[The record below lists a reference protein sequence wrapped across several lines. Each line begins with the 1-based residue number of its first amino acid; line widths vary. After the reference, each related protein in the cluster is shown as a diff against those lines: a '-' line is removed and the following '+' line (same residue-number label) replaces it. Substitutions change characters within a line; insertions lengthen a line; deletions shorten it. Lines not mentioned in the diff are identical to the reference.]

1 MKMLTYVNALIE
13 NYAHA
18 GHIPLT
24 RSALLG
30 AGSCNVVQHHYKCP
44 PELGGSVVAGVV
56 HAISPLL

>member
-1 MKMLTYVNALIE
+1 MKMLAYVNALIE

-30 AGSCNVVQHHYKCP
+30 AGSCNVVQHHYKCL
-44 PELGGSVVAGVV
+44 PELGEMAIVGVV
-56 HAISPLL
+56 GAISPLL